1 MNGLL
6 PIIGNMVERP
16 YYNVE
21 TYKYDNHD
29 GVRTIEKL
37 NVFGFTRLKLTF
49 TTTGDKKW
57 QT

>member
-16 YYNVE
+16 YYSVE

-49 TTTGDKKW
+49 TTTGDKK
-57 QT
+57 